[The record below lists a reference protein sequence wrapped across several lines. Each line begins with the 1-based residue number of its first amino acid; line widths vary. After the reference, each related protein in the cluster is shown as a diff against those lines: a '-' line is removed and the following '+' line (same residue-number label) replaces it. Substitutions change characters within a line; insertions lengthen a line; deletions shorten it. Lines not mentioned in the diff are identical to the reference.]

1 MSKRFDDSKEIWL
14 NPDDSTLPAAKNRA
28 RTPDPSG
35 ETRVDGITTSQRETI
50 PNPSARRRPVLVH
63 IDEGRR
69 VGDRFILAKP
79 EIFIGRES
87 NCDLS
92 FQDGRISRQ
101 HARILWENMES
112 DREEPR
118 CSLEDLGSRNGTLV
132 NGQRIERTGLHDGDR
147 ILIGSTLLAFYVK
160 DEQELSLDQQLLQ
173 MATTDGLTGL
183 ANRYYF
189 LTVARREIERA
200 RRYQRDLSLIM
211 LDLDHFKSINDTQGH
226 AAGDMVL
233 RQLARIL
240 VVTMREG
247 DLIGRV
253 GGEEFAILLPE
264 TALEGASATAERIRQ
279 RVSDHNFQ
287 FHGIDMHV
295 TVSLG
300 VAEFT
305 YSYATREAFFEAAD
319 KALYEAK
326 SKGRNCVCEAPKP
339 PSTPPTS
346 VQ

>member
-1 MSKRFDDSKEIWL
+1 MKAGAWATALSWPSPRFLSGA
-14 NPDDSTLPAAKNRA
+14 NPIAIFRSRTAASRASTLEFSGKTWSRIA
-28 RTPDPSG
+28 RSH
-35 ETRVDGITTSQRETI
+35 
-50 PNPSARRRPVLVH
+50 AVH
-63 IDEGRR
+63 SKTN
-69 VGDRFILAKP
+69 A
-79 EIFIGRES
+79 
-87 NCDLS
+87 
-92 FQDGRISRQ
+92 
-101 HARILWENMES
+101 
-112 DREEPR
+112 
-118 CSLEDLGSRNGTLV
+118 TLV
-132 NGQRIERTGLHDGDR
+132 SGQRIERTGLHDGDR